1 MKQTALHTRFEQS
14 GIGMV
19 DHHGWR
25 VPAFFTSSLEEAQR
39 VSAGVGISD
48 VSWLAKFDLKGP
60 GVSAL
65 SGIRGAS
72 RFWPLGPRHALVT
85 CQPEAAETSRA
96 LLNSVQP
103 MLYLTDVTSVY
114 AAFLLAG
121 PRGRDVL
128 GKLTS
133 LNGPA
138 DRQCSETSL
147 AHVHAIILREDFPK
161 MPAFLLLVGREYAES
176 VWDSVLHAGHE
187 FRILPFGVRAH
198 EILAV

>member
-1 MKQTALHTRFEQS
+1 MKQTALHARFQQG

-60 GVSAL
+60 GVMAL
-65 SGIRGAS
+65 SGITGAA
-72 RFWPLGPRHALVT
+72 RCWPLGPRHALVT
-85 CQPEAAETSRA
+85 CQPDAAEASRS

-103 MLYLTDVTSVY
+103 ILYLTDVTSVY

-121 PRGRDVL
+121 PRSRDVL

-133 LNGPA
+133 LSGLT
-138 DRQCSETSL
+138 DRECGQATL
-147 AHVHAIILREDFPK
+147 AHVHAVILRQDFPK
-161 MPAFLLLVGREYAES
+161 MQAFLLLVGREYGES
-176 VWDSVLHAGHE
+176 VWDSVIHAGHE
-187 FRILPFGVRAH
+187 FQLVPFGVRAY

>member
-1 MKQTALHTRFEQS
+1 MKQTALYARFEQS

-25 VPAFFTSSLEEAQR
+25 VPAFFSSSLEETQR

-48 VSWLAKFDLKGP
+48 VSWLAKFDVKGP
-60 GVSAL
+60 GVPAL
-65 SGIRGAS
+65 AGIQGAS

-85 CQPEAAETSRA
+85 CPPEAADSARS
-96 LLNSVQP
+96 LLDSVQP

-121 PRGRDVL
+121 PRSRDVL

-133 LNGPA
+133 FHDLP
-138 DRQCSETSL
+138 DRQCGETSL
-147 AHVHAIILREDFPK
+147 AHVHALILRQDFPK
-161 MPAFLLLVGREYAES
+161 MPAFLLLVSREYGES
-176 VWDSVLHAGHE
+176 VWDSVIHAGHE
-187 FRILPFGVRAH
+187 FRIGPFGVRAH